1 MKTARTIGAILAA
14 ALTAVFALRG
24 IAMLFPIHGF
34 AIFQYYTVDSNTLA
48 ALSGI
53 FLSFFLIRALLTKKP
68 VPTWIL
74 LAYFTAAVC
83 LTLTFLVVVFVL
95 APTAGEDGYRMM
107 LTEGD
112 MLYHHLLNPLLT
124 VFSSVFLLP
133 RIPTKIPEIAHIAL
147 LPTELYGLCAVV
159 CNYLMW
165 WHGPYPF
172 LCVYEQPVRDSV
184 LWCAGI
190 LGGTYAIGF
199 LMAMAK
205 KAVDRYGIR

>member
-1 MKTARTIGAILAA
+1 MKTVRSIAAILTSS
-14 ALTAVFALRG
+14 LTAVFALRG
-24 IAMLFPIHGF
+24 IVMLFPVYGF
-34 AIFQYYTVDSNTLA
+34 EIFKYYTVDSNTLA
-48 ALSGI
+48 AVSGI
-53 FLSFFLIRALLTKKP
+53 LLAAFLLRALVTKKP
-68 VPTWIL
+68 VPVWIL

-95 APTAGEDGYRMM
+95 APTAGEGGYRMM

-124 VFSSVFLLP
+124 VISSVFLLP

-147 LPTELYGLCAVV
+147 LPTELYGLCAVI
-159 CNYLMW
+159 CNYLLW
-165 WHGPYPF
+165 WNGPYPF
-172 LCVYEQPVRDSV
+172 LCVYDQPVRDSV

-199 LMAMAK
+199 LLAMAK
-205 KAVDRYGIR
+205 KAVDRYCIR